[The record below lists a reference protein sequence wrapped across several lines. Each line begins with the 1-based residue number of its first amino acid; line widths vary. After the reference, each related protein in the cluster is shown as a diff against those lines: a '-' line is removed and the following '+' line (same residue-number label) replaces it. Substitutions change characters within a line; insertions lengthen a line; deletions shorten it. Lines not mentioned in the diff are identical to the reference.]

1 MTGCGWQVCIISNRK
16 RNGYMFEKLNTVG
29 TSFRLPGAF
38 YAYDIIKNGNINSTY
53 KVTYRDENCHLKSYI
68 VQKINTNVF
77 KDPEAIMENIDRVT
91 SHIRAAYPNE
101 ISLHFHHTDDGKNYL
116 YDEDGS
122 FWRVMNYV
130 DSITFDTCD
139 DLGVISATGEAFGR
153 FQNQLADFDGSLLH
167 ETIPDFHNTH
177 KRLDKLFDDVA
188 ANPVNRNAD
197 AEKEIEYISS
207 VRLEAGKLSE
217 QYSNGSFPCRVTHN
231 DTKSNNVLFDRITK
245 RPLVV
250 IDLDTV
256 MPGMSVYDFG
266 DAVRFI
272 CNTAAEDEPD
282 VRRVYFDTSK
292 FRAFCHGYLGAVGRS
307 LTEVEKKSLVLGA
320 FSITIELASRFLDD
334 YLTGDTYFKVNYP
347 GHNLVRTRCQLALAK
362 DIQRKKDELEW
373 IVEETLNND

>member
-1 MTGCGWQVCIISNRK
+1 MYQ
-16 RNGYMFEKLNTVG
+16 KLTEVG
-29 TSFRLPGAF
+29 AAFRLPGSF
-38 YAYDIIKNGNINSTY
+38 YAYETIKTGNINATY
-53 KVTYRDENCHLKSYI
+53 KVTYHNPDGSLKSYI
-68 VQKINTNVF
+68 AQKINTNVF
-77 KDPEAIMENIDRVT
+77 HDPEAIMENIDRVT
-91 SHIRAAYPNE
+91 SHIREKNPHD
-101 ISLHFHHTDDGKNYL
+101 ISLHFHHTDGGKNYL

-177 KRLDKLFDDVA
+177 KRLDRLFTDVA
-188 ANPVNRNAD
+188 ENRLARNEEAL
-197 AEKEIEYISS
+197 AEIEYIAS
-207 VRLEAGKLSE
+207 VRLEAGRLSE
-217 QYSNGSFPCRVTHN
+217 LYANGSFPVRVTHN
-231 DTKSNNVLFDRITK
+231 DTKSNNVLFDRISK

-282 VRRVYFDTSK
+282 THRVYFDTSK
-292 FRAFCHGYLGAVGRS
+292 FRAFCRGYLGAVRNS
-307 LTEVEKKSLVLGA
+307 LTDVEKKSLVTGA

-362 DIQRKKDELEW
+362 DIMKKKDELEW
-373 IVEETLNND
+373 IVDETLTQN